1 MNGPPGFE
9 HLMIFGEFDEVLINK
24 IRAILGRGSVSPLR
38 QAHPEP
44 VLRVDRGAGVRPDVV
59 GGGGGRL
66 S

>member
-44 VLRVDRGAGVRPDVV
+44 VLRVDRGA
-59 GGGGGRL
+59 
-66 S
+66 